1 MILSPFFRMAGFAS
15 LLSALTTSLLLFL
28 PEPEAAGFSAKLA
41 LHSNEL
47 YLLKK
52 WILLFHP
59 MFAYLAMTA
68 LAVHFFKS
76 KAHLVVPGMFF
87 GLIWAMTEMAQQAYT
102 IVALNNHWRPSY
114 QAATDESVQNA
125 IFSQLNGYYP
135 IWDSMYFLIILGFGI
150 ASLLFGIALLSGNK
164 FAKVLAVIN
173 ILIGLFSI
181 LNFVSD
187 YLQVTSLLPLVSLWY
202 EWFYSYLQPL
212 WRILLAVW
220 LWMLAHQYCRKET
233 ELNLAV

>member
-1 MILSPFFRMAGFAS
+1 MILSPFFRMAAFAS
-15 LLSALTTSLLLFL
+15 ILSALTTSLLIFL
-28 PEPEAAGFSAKLA
+28 PEPEAVDFSAKLA
-41 LHSNEL
+41 LHSNQL

-68 LAVHFFKS
+68 LAVHFFKT

-87 GLIWAMTEMAQQAYT
+87 GLIWAMTEMVQQAYT

-114 QAATDESVQNA
+114 QAATDESVKNA
-125 IFSQLNGYYP
+125 IFSQLNGFYP
-135 IWDSMYFLIILGFGI
+135 VWDSMYFLIIFGFGI
-150 ASLLFGIALLSGNK
+150 ASILFGIALFSGNK
-164 FAKVLAVIN
+164 LAKLLAVIS

-187 YLQVTSLLPLVSLWY
+187 YLQVTNLLPLVNLWY
-202 EWFYSYLQPL
+202 EWFYPYLQPL
-212 WRILLAVW
+212 WRILLSLW
-220 LWMLAHQYCRKET
+220 LWKLAQWYCIKET
-233 ELNLAV
+233 SLT